1 MNRDQQ
7 AMRDFAKRTKRG
19 VYLHLP
25 LWLLMS
31 SFVGMAK
38 SAPRMF
44 WINCAGFVTTTVL
57 RALFFTRSAALTA
70 TPTQHGKR
78 ALQVQAFI
86 PCVHWSLLAALSTH
100 VGVLQPLMLPL
111 TLVMVGLATAGS
123 VVLSIDFTVRRWF
136 PLVSLVPI
144 GVGYLLYQ
152 PRPMNLLF
160 VTMVVIVMLYVAA
173 ATRLV
178 HDDYWEALEGRN
190 LLLER
195 AKNLESLSTTDGL
208 TQISNR
214 LHFDRCLEQA
224 WARAKLDQQPVSVLL
239 VDLDHFKSIN
249 DTYGHSIG
257 DECLKAAAQSMVKAM
272 LRETDRVA
280 RWGGE
285 EFIVLLP
292 NTDRVAANA
301 VAQRVLMAVGN
312 TLIPYSGGMVR
323 LACSIGVATLN
334 PRDRVERKKLINDA
348 DRALYEAKSQ
358 GRNRV
363 VAAAA

>member
-25 LWLLMS
+25 LWLLMC
-31 SFVGMAK
+31 SFVGMAE
-38 SAPRMF
+38 SAPLTF
-44 WINCAGFVTTTVL
+44 WINCAGFASTTVL
-57 RALFFTRSAALTA
+57 RALFFTRSAGLIA
-70 TPTQHGKR
+70 TPTHHGKR
-78 ALQVQAFI
+78 ALQIQAFI
-86 PCVHWSLLAALSTH
+86 PCMHWSVLAALSTRE
-100 VGVLQPLMLPL
+100 GVLQPLMLPL
-111 TLVMVGLATAGS
+111 TLVMAGLATAGS

-136 PLVSLVPI
+136 PIVSLVPMAA
-144 GVGYLLYQ
+144 GYLLYQ
-152 PRPMNLLF
+152 PRPMNLLI
-160 VTMVVIVMLYVAA
+160 VTMVVIVIIYVAA

-190 LLLER
+190 LLQER
-195 AKNLESLSTTDGL
+195 AKNFESLSMTDVL

-214 LHFDRCLEQA
+214 LHFERCLKYSWMLAAKEQHP
-224 WARAKLDQQPVSVLL
+224 LSLL
-239 VDLDHFKSIN
+239 LIDLDHFKKIN

-257 DECLKAAAQSMVKAM
+257 DECLKAAAQAIVKGMV
-272 LRETDRVA
+272 RDTDRVA

-292 NTDRVAANA
+292 NVDRDAAQA
-301 VAQRVLMAVGN
+301 VAERVLKGVAN
-312 TLIPYSGGMVR
+312 TSVPFPGGTVR

-334 PRDRVERKKLINDA
+334 PNDRREPKNLINDA
-348 DRALYEAKSQ
+348 DRALYEAKTQ